1 MERRQGIRHEWA
13 GRIFEVVQILRRTIP
28 STRMVNHLL
37 SRCDGVEEV
46 TNHRKSLQNLNPTP
60 EKFYHTTYRP
70 GRSSH

>member
-28 STRMVNHLL
+28 STCMVNHLL

-46 TNHRKSLQNLNPTP
+46 TNNRKSFTKPKSNSRKVLPHYIP
-60 EKFYHTTYRP
+60 ARAP
-70 GRSSH
+70 